1 MLRNVA
7 SQQPKPFGLV
17 LQAPSPT
24 KTATREAPITPAH
37 ELLSLRPIIPA
48 IDPGCGGHW
57 DSETMLVLQHTVCNV
72 FVAFDTVLPTSPH
85 PFARRRIRRPRHE
98 QHTVRHFLA
107 RRLPERASVAARSAE
122 SD

>member
-72 FVAFDTVLPTSPH
+72 FVAFDTVLYPSPPLRATSDPTS
-85 PFARRRIRRPRHE
+85 A
-98 QHTVRHFLA
+98 T
-107 RRLPERASVAARSAE
+107 
-122 SD
+122 